1 MAILGKKPAAK
12 PAGKPAPAAK
22 PAAKPAAEK
31 PAAPVKR
38 GFPAKSTGAAKK
50 TAVARPPKLLFD
62 APADMKPAF
71 FEFEFTTGTDGLMIP
86 ESVQMARVKGKWDNA
101 DAPRFDM
108 REYDAATLVATA
120 TRIAAVTFA
129 PNVAK
134 RLPANTAFLLIIRA
148 SKNSATNALNA
159 AIRFGRHADASQAK
173 LKWKWFEDPKQ
184 EVWGP
189 VWRRL
194 KRASRLLPSAFVSV
208 QLPPSKRRKAA
219 DDSDE

>member
-1 MAILGKKPAAK
+1 MAILGKKPVAK
-12 PAGKPAPAAK
+12 TPAAK
-22 PAAKPAAEK
+22 PAAKSAPATSA
-31 PAAPVKR
+31 PAKR
-38 GFPAKSTGAAKK
+38 GFPAKKTGAALK
-50 TAVARPPKLLFD
+50 TAARPPKLTFD

-71 FEFEFTTGTDGLMIP
+71 FEFEFTTGADGLMIP
-86 ESVQMARVKGKWDNA
+86 ESVQMSRVKGKWDNA
-101 DAPRFDM
+101 DAPRYDM
-108 REYDAATLVATA
+108 REYDAATLMAVA

-134 RLPANTAFLLIIRA
+134 RLPTDTAFLLIIRA

-159 AIRFGRHADASQAK
+159 AIRFGRHADTSQAK

-189 VWRRL
+189 IWRRL
-194 KRASRLLPSAFVSV
+194 KRANRILPSAFVSV
-208 QLPPSKRRKAA
+208 QLPPSKRRKTT